1 MILQA
6 ETSLLIAV
14 RQHLKDQ
21 LGIGDDAIDI
31 ELDDTAPAMS
41 GQVFYAVSPSNA
53 SQGRYSGTYGAPA
66 HDMLGAR
73 VAVIMR
79 MGNVPKD
86 RTRQSAFLN
95 RLHGLNTLVS
105 DVSKAI
111 RQNYNL
117 INIANSEL
125 EQMGVDGSFTKPLVP
140 VSVDQKPRMATGD
153 IYDAGRN
160 NSGGNA
166 QVVMIRGVNFA
177 NAEFIG
183 KMQ

>member
-21 LGIGDDAIDI
+21 LGIGDDAIDV

-41 GQVFYAVSPSNA
+41 GQVFYAISPSNA
-53 SQGRYSGTYGAPA
+53 SQGRYSGTFGAPA

-86 RTRQSAFLN
+86 RTRQSAFLD
-95 RLHGLNTLVS
+95 RLHGINSLVS
-105 DVSKAI
+105 NVSRAV
-111 RQNYNL
+111 RQNYDL
-117 INIANSEL
+117 INIANAEL

-140 VSVDQKPRMATGD
+140 VSVDPKPRMATGD